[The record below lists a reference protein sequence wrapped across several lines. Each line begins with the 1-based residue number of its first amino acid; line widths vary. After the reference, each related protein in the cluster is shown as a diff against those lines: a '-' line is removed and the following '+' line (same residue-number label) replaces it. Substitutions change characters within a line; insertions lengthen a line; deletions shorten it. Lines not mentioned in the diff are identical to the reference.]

1 MGVLVMDIMAIL
13 IATTMETIVT
23 RIVVTTVQGMAPI
36 VGDEI
41 EEQGNAAN
49 PLRLSPA
56 VSSFPPQSPRP
67 ICSAPLPR
75 GFVILNKRPARSK
88 DGIPTWGVR

>member
-1 MGVLVMDIMAIL
+1 MGVMVMDIMAIL

-23 RIVVTTVQGMAPI
+23 RIVVTKVQGMAPI

-49 PLRLSPA
+49 PLRFSPA
-56 VSSFPPQSPRP
+56 VSSFPPQ
-67 ICSAPLPR
+67 
-75 GFVILNKRPARSK
+75 
-88 DGIPTWGVR
+88 